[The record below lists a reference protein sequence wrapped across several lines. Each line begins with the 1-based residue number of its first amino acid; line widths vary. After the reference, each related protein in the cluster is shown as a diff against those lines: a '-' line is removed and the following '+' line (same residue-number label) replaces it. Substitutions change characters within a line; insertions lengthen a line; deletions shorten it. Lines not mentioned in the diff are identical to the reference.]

1 MSDPIDPKEFEG
13 ISGIVAKPME
23 RVNVRSRESQVTQS
37 AWKLEVTS
45 PKGAGAILVVEVSP
59 QETHY
64 RGEGLFLGW
73 SQERLA
79 GAYRALAPKTDDTDP
94 EMPQLG

>member
-1 MSDPIDPKEFEG
+1 MTDPIDPKAFEG
-13 ISGIVAKPME
+13 ISGIVAKPLE

-45 PKGAGAILVVEVSP
+45 PKGSGAILVVEISP
-59 QETHY
+59 QQTLY

-79 GAYRALAPKTDDTDP
+79 GAYRALAPKSEDTDP
-94 EMPQLG
+94 ELPQLG